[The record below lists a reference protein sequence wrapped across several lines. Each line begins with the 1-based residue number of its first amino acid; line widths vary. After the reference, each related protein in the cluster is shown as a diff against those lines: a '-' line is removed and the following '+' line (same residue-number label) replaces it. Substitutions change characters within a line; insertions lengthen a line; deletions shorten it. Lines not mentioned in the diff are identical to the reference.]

1 MDRIKV
7 MVRFRG
13 MVMAKVR
20 FMDKVLVY
28 DKVMVMVRGIF
39 KFMVRVKEWF
49 SMIPILYTGAL
60 TPESR
65 SWSRSFL
72 LSSSWT
78 WSRSG
83 IDSWS
88 WSWSWRGDIL

>member
-49 SMIPILYTGAL
+49 SMIPILYTGGL
-60 TPESR
+60 NLDSQ
-65 SWSRSFL
+65 SWTM
-72 LSSSWT
+72 SSSWV
-78 WSRSG
+78 WSSSG
-83 IDSWS
+83 SDSS
-88 WSWSWRGDIL
+88 SWRLLR